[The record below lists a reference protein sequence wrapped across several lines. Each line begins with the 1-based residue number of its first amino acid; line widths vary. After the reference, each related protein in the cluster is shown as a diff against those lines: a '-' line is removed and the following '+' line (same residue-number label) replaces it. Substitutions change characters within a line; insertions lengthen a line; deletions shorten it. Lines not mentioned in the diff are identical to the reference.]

1 LLRARG
7 ARDYQPAAE
16 VLPVGEA
23 LPPRP
28 RQVNRLL
35 EKLGRAKCRHRRGPR
50 RDRRGAQ
57 AEVEELAER
66 TGALLATTLPA
77 RGIFDHNPF
86 SIGIAGG
93 YAHEIAR
100 EIGAQ
105 ADLVVLPRHRD
116 SALTTAPSPPR
127 NWRCACPA
135 GRLRSPGKTPLAPRS
150 MRFRARSFATTRAP
164 FRLPPSRV

>member
-1 LLRARG
+1 MS
-7 ARDYQPAAE
+7 D
-16 VLPVGEA
+16 
-23 LPPRP
+23 
-28 RQVNRLL
+28 
-35 EKLGRAKCRHRRGPR
+35 HRRGPR

-105 ADLVVLPRHRD
+105 ADLVVEASFGIRPARRA
-116 SALTTAPSPPR
+116 SRPASTAAHMLLAIITGSPL
-127 NWRCACPA
+127 
-135 GRLRSPGKTPLAPRS
+135 RLRPRLFPGLGLRAGGQHARGGVARTGTGYALIEHRNRCVPR
-150 MRFRARSFATTRAP
+150 RDRCDV
-164 FRLPPSRV
+164 PPSNL

>member
-1 LLRARG
+1 MS
-7 ARDYQPAAE
+7 D
-16 VLPVGEA
+16 
-23 LPPRP
+23 
-28 RQVNRLL
+28 
-35 EKLGRAKCRHRRGPR
+35 HRRGPR

-77 RGIFDHNPF
+77 RGILDHNPF

-105 ADLVVLPRHRD
+105 ADLVVVIGASLNYYTVDGGHMFPKAEVAQIERSQRTAFLYRD
-116 SALTTAPSPPR
+116 LDLSRSVSTCWQTR
-127 NWRCACPA
+127 TNWR
-135 GRLRSPGKTPLAPRS
+135 
-150 MRFRARSFATTRAP
+150 
-164 FRLPPSRV
+164 V

>member
-1 LLRARG
+1 MS
-7 ARDYQPAAE
+7 D
-16 VLPVGEA
+16 
-23 LPPRP
+23 
-28 RQVNRLL
+28 
-35 EKLGRAKCRHRRGPR
+35 HRRGPR

-105 ADLVVLPRHRD
+105 ADLVVVIGASLNYYTVDGGHMFPKAEVAQIERSQRTAFLYRD
-116 SALTTAPSPPR
+116 LDLSRSVSTCWQTR
-127 NWRCACPA
+127 TNWR
-135 GRLRSPGKTPLAPRS
+135 
-150 MRFRARSFATTRAP
+150 
-164 FRLPPSRV
+164 V

>member
-1 LLRARG
+1 MS
-7 ARDYQPAAE
+7 D
-16 VLPVGEA
+16 
-23 LPPRP
+23 
-28 RQVNRLL
+28 
-35 EKLGRAKCRHRRGPR
+35 HRRGPR

-105 ADLVVLPRHRD
+105 ADLVVGGELRYSPSGYYCFGVNAAVQPNDLKYRRTIHNFDLPNSCRD
-116 SALTTAPSPPR
+116 R
-127 NWRCACPA
+127 RRCA
-135 GRLRSPGKTPLAPRS
+135 GSSQQPRS
-150 MRFRARSFATTRAP
+150 A
-164 FRLPPSRV
+164 

>member
-1 LLRARG
+1 MS
-7 ARDYQPAAE
+7 D
-16 VLPVGEA
+16 
-23 LPPRP
+23 
-28 RQVNRLL
+28 
-35 EKLGRAKCRHRRGPR
+35 HRRGPR

-93 YAHEIAR
+93 YAREIAR

-105 ADLVVLPRHRD
+105 ADLVVVIGASLNYYTVDGGHMFPKAEVAQIERSQRTAFLYRD
-116 SALTTAPSPPR
+116 LDLSRSVSTCWQTR
-127 NWRCACPA
+127 TNWR
-135 GRLRSPGKTPLAPRS
+135 
-150 MRFRARSFATTRAP
+150 
-164 FRLPPSRV
+164 V